1 MVPAEHH
8 LLWISLAVSIG
19 VLAVIAIFLIRLRRL
34 QRETQQQKGLL
45 QGVLDSMG
53 EGVCV
58 ADEHGKIILINPALQ
73 TMTGVAPEH
82 LNSESLIRSRKI
94 FQADG
99 TTPIKEDERPLARA
113 IRGEASDHVEI
124 YWQRGA
130 RGWWMSTSSRP
141 IKDANGA
148 IHGAVS
154 VISDITARKHAEEEL
169 KVLNTGLEQR
179 VRERTS
185 QLEVAN
191 QELEAFSYSV
201 SHDLRSPLRII
212 DGFSMLLQEGCAEK
226 LDADEMRNI
235 ADIRAAAQRMGHI
248 IDDLL
253 ALANVTRSQ
262 MTYGDIDLSA
272 MAKEVAEDLRKSAP
286 ERLVQ
291 FIIEPHLMGYGDA
304 RLIRIMLENLLGNAF
319 KFTGKQHQAR
329 IEFGRTDIGGEVV
342 YFVRDNGSGFDMQFS
357 AKLFEAFERLHSST
371 EYPGTGIG
379 LATVHRI
386 IQRHGSRV
394 WAEGEPGKGATF
406 YFTLRTA

>member
-1 MVPAEHH
+1 
-8 LLWISLAVSIG
+8 
-19 VLAVIAIFLIRLRRL
+19 
-34 QRETQQQKGLL
+34 
-45 QGVLDSMG
+45 
-53 EGVCV
+53 
-58 ADEHGKIILINPALQ
+58 
-73 TMTGVAPEH
+73 
-82 LNSESLIRSRKI
+82 
-94 FQADG
+94 
-99 TTPIKEDERPLARA
+99 
-113 IRGEASDHVEI
+113 
-124 YWQRGA
+124 
-130 RGWWMSTSSRP
+130 MSTSSRP
-141 IKDANGA
+141 IKDANGV

-154 VISDITARKHAEEEL
+154 VISDITARKRAEEEL
-169 KVLNTGLEQR
+169 KILNTSLEQR

-253 ALANVTRSQ
+253 ALANVTRSK
-262 MTYGDIDLSA
+262 MTYSDVDLSA
-272 MAKEVAEDLRKSAP
+272 MAKEVAENLRKSTL
-286 ERLVQ
+286 ERLVE
-291 FIIEPHLMGYGDA
+291 FVIEPQLMGYGDA

-319 KFTGKQHQAR
+319 KFTGKQREAR
-329 IEFGRTDIGGEVV
+329 IEFGRTDIGGEAV